1 MKVFNIA
8 RKYGAR
14 AAAGVAGVAAS
25 SLAMAQ
31 ATDPATAGAALGQL
45 SGSITAF
52 GPPLFGL
59 AVASSVILI
68 GVAWIKKGRGAA
80 K

>member
-1 MKVFNIA
+1 MKKVSVLL
-8 RKYGAR
+8 G
-14 AAAGVAGVAAS
+14 GLVAAV
-25 SLAMAQ
+25 
-31 ATDPATAGAALGQL
+31 ATMPAFAVDPATASEALSSL
-45 SGSITAF
+45 SGSTTAF
-52 GPPLFGL
+52 GPALFGL

>member
-1 MKVFNIA
+1 MKLFNMA

-14 AAAGVAGVAAS
+14 VALVGAGVAGSAS
-25 SLAMAQ
+25 AFAV
-31 ATDPATAGAALGQL
+31 DPESALLALGSL
-45 SGSITAF
+45 SGTTTAF

-59 AVASSVILI
+59 AVASSIIVIGI
-68 GVAWIKKGRGAA
+68 AWIKKGRGAA

>member
-1 MKVFNIA
+1 MKLFKQA
-8 RKYGAR
+8 KKYGPR
-14 AAAGVAGVAAS
+14 AVASVTGFVASVSAF
-25 SLAMAQ
+25 AV
-31 ATDPATAGAALGQL
+31 DPTTAGEALTSL
-45 SGSITAF
+45 SGSTTAF

>member
-1 MKVFNIA
+1 MKLFKQA
-8 RKYGAR
+8 QKYGSRAAVAVGGVLASVSAFAVDPVD
-14 AAAGVAGVAAS
+14 AAAG
-25 SLAMAQ
+25 
-31 ATDPATAGAALGQL
+31 LGQL
-45 SGSITAF
+45 SGGTTAF

-59 AVASSVILI
+59 AVASSIILI

>member
-1 MKVFNIA
+1 MKLFKLA
-8 RKYGAR
+8 KKYGPR
-14 AAAGVAGVAAS
+14 
-25 SLAMAQ
+25 
-31 ATDPATAGAALGQL
+31 ATASVGGVVASVSAFAVDPETAALALSSL
-45 SGSITAF
+45 SGSTTAF